1 MKLGAILKACR
12 VRAGFSQE
20 EIAAKLYISRSNI
33 SKLETDQLK
42 LDVPTLI
49 QWANVT
55 NAKEVVVAFLMGV
68 DGVTIMTSILTMLGG
83 G

>member
-12 VRAGFSQE
+12 VRAGLSQE
-20 EIAAKLYISRSNI
+20 QIAAKLYISRSNI

>member
-12 VRAGFSQE
+12 VRAGLSQE
-20 EIAAKLYISRSNI
+20 QIAAKLYISRSNI

-68 DGVTIMTSILTMLGG
+68 DGVTIMSTILTMLGG